1 MFPQTEH
8 ARHDRKT
15 TLYHVVF
22 LQHRCTTSLTNLNI
36 RVKSDFLQQPV
47 EKPCSMQDNYS
58 LFYAHTPYFK
68 LRIFM
73 ISPTTFKKVIYSV
86 LGLSLAVY
94 ACSVEAADK
103 STKTNEVKVKDIT
116 LKIPANWKSAPP
128 SNNLRLAQ
136 FEIPAV
142 KGDKEPAELVISSF
156 GGTGGG
162 VSANISRWVGQF
174 AAGADRKVKVTQGE
188 SKDGK
193 YVFAD
198 LSGTYNKSI
207 GPPFLRKTK
216 AVPDSRMLGVILAVE
231 GKAYYFL
238 KLTGPKKTVS
248 SITEEFRASFGANAK
263 DEKPFEQ

>member
-1 MFPQTEH
+1 
-8 ARHDRKT
+8 
-15 TLYHVVF
+15 
-22 LQHRCTTSLTNLNI
+22 
-36 RVKSDFLQQPV
+36 
-47 EKPCSMQDNYS
+47 
-58 LFYAHTPYFK
+58 
-68 LRIFM
+68 M
-73 ISPTTFKKVIYSV
+73 ISPTTFRKVLFSA
-86 LGLSLAVY
+86 LGLSLAIY
-94 ACSVEAADK
+94 ACTARAEDK
-103 STKTNEVKVKDIT
+103 PVKVNEVKVKDIT
-116 LKIPANWKSAPP
+116 LKIPSNWKSAPP

-142 KGDKEPAELVISSF
+142 KGDKEPAELVVSSF

-162 VSANISRWVGQF
+162 MAANISRWVGQF
-174 AAGADRKVKVTQGE
+174 VADKNRKVKVTQGE
-188 SKDGK
+188 SKLGK

-238 KLTGPKKTVS
+238 KLTGPNKTVS
-248 SITEEFRASFGANAK
+248 SVAKELRASFGANAK

>member
-1 MFPQTEH
+1 
-8 ARHDRKT
+8 
-15 TLYHVVF
+15 
-22 LQHRCTTSLTNLNI
+22 
-36 RVKSDFLQQPV
+36 
-47 EKPCSMQDNYS
+47 
-58 LFYAHTPYFK
+58 
-68 LRIFM
+68 M
-73 ISPTTFKKVIYSV
+73 ISPTTFRRVLFSV
-86 LGLSLAVY
+86 LGLSLAIY
-94 ACSVEAADK
+94 ACTAHAADK
-103 STKTNEVKVKDIT
+103 PAKTNDLKIKDLT
-116 LKIPANWKSAPP
+116 LKVPATWKSAPP

-162 VSANISRWVGQF
+162 VSANVTRWIGQF
-174 AAGADRKVKVTQGE
+174 AAGKDRKVKVTQGE

-193 YVFAD
+193 YIFVD

-238 KLTGPKKTVS
+238 KLTGPNKTVS
-248 SITEEFRASFGANAK
+248 SVVDEFRAAFGANAK

>member
-1 MFPQTEH
+1 
-8 ARHDRKT
+8 
-15 TLYHVVF
+15 
-22 LQHRCTTSLTNLNI
+22 
-36 RVKSDFLQQPV
+36 
-47 EKPCSMQDNYS
+47 
-58 LFYAHTPYFK
+58 
-68 LRIFM
+68 M
-73 ISPTTFKKVIYSV
+73 ISPTTFRRVLFSV
-86 LGLSLAVY
+86 LGISLAIY
-94 ACSVEAADK
+94 ACTVEAADK
-103 STKTNEVKVKDIT
+103 STKTSEVKIKDIT
-116 LKIPANWKSAPP
+116 LKVPTNWKSTPP

-162 VSANISRWVGQF
+162 IAANVSRWVGQF
-174 AAGADRKVKVTQGE
+174 AAGKDRKVKVTQGE

-216 AVPDSRMLGVILAVE
+216 AVPNSRMLGVILAVE

-238 KLTGPKKTVS
+238 KLTGPNKTV
-248 SITEEFRASFGANAK
+248 EAAAKEFRTSFGAIAK

>member
-1 MFPQTEH
+1 
-8 ARHDRKT
+8 
-15 TLYHVVF
+15 
-22 LQHRCTTSLTNLNI
+22 
-36 RVKSDFLQQPV
+36 
-47 EKPCSMQDNYS
+47 
-58 LFYAHTPYFK
+58 
-68 LRIFM
+68 M
-73 ISPTTFKKVIYSV
+73 ISPTTYRRVIYSV
-86 LGLSLAVY
+86 LALSLAIY
-94 ACSVEAADK
+94 ACTVEAAEKDE
-103 STKTNEVKVKDIT
+103 KTNEVKIKDIT
-116 LKIPANWKSAPP
+116 LKVPATWKSAPP

-162 VSANISRWVGQF
+162 VSANITRWIGQF
-174 AAGADRKVKVTQGE
+174 ASEGRKVKVTQGE

-198 LSGTYNKSI
+198 LTGTYNKSI

-216 AVPDSRMLGVILAVE
+216 AVPDSQMLGVILAVE

-248 SITEEFRASFGANAK
+248 SVADEFRASFGANAK
-263 DEKPFEQ
+263 EEKPFEQ

>member
-1 MFPQTEH
+1 
-8 ARHDRKT
+8 
-15 TLYHVVF
+15 
-22 LQHRCTTSLTNLNI
+22 
-36 RVKSDFLQQPV
+36 
-47 EKPCSMQDNYS
+47 
-58 LFYAHTPYFK
+58 
-68 LRIFM
+68 M
-73 ISPTTFKKVIYSV
+73 ISPTTFRRVLYSV
-86 LGLSLAVY
+86 LALSLAIY
-94 ACSVEAADK
+94 ACTVEAADK
-103 STKTNEVKVKDIT
+103 DEKTNEVKIQDIT
-116 LKIPANWKSAPP
+116 LKVPANWKSSPP

-142 KGDKEPAELVISSF
+142 EGDKEPAELVISSF

-162 VSANISRWVGQF
+162 VSANITRWIGQF
-174 AAGADRKVKVTQGE
+174 AAGKDRVVKVTQGD

-198 LSGTYNKSI
+198 ISGTYNKSI
-207 GPPFLRKTK
+207 GPPFLRKTE

-248 SITEEFRASFGANAK
+248 SIVDEFRASFGANAK